1 MKNISLIIIGLA
13 ILIMGPIEMFSRGQI
28 PPPPPF
34 AGLGNAGDWL
44 PSGAMFDFD
53 HPHGI
58 DLPGMGGSLGSTG
71 GSGGSGGHG
80 GGGDIE
86 AEEITFYWG
95 TKRGSGFSSG
105 FDCVTS
111 CPCMKINEQACLE
124 GKPDPFDK
132 YCFCFDNLVWD
143 ERARQLKVE
152 GGFCKKQPGSITGS
166 GNTCCIP
173 GEYCNRIKYGE

>member
-1 MKNISLIIIGLA
+1 MKIICLA
-13 ILIMGPIEMFSRGQI
+13 VIALAVLMLSPTKGICRGQV

-44 PSGAMFDFD
+44 PSGSMFDFD

-71 GSGGSGGHG
+71 GSSGSGGHG
-80 GGGDIE
+80 NEGDIE

-95 TKRGSGFSSG
+95 TKRGFSSG

-132 YCFCFDNLVWD
+132 YCFCFDNYEWD
-143 ERARQLKVE
+143 KMAKRWVVE
-152 GGFCKKQPGSITGS
+152 GGICKKQTGSITGS
-166 GNTCCIP
+166 GNTCCLP